1 MNDMKRKYT
10 DAERIAILAEIK
22 KTGDVGAVL
31 AYHGVPRSTYQ
42 EWKRRI
48 AKFGSPAARIGGRP
62 RTRTRTR
69 IDDRLD
75 ALEDRVGRL
84 DGETA

>member
-1 MNDMKRKYT
+1 MPPMPRIYSD
-10 DAERIAILAEIK
+10 DERTLILAEIER
-22 KTGDVGAVL
+22 TGDVNAVL
-31 AYHGVPRSTYQ
+31 VRHKVPRSTYQ

-62 RTRTRTR
+62 RTRTR